1 MAERCDNSRSLPK
14 KKRAR
19 HGFRYQMELNFD
31 TIYLMLENSG
41 LCICLISLYEDVT
54 SCSGIFTGNTDA
66 IVMNSCSCVN

>member
-31 TIYLMLENSG
+31 TEDAKQAFVARIDRAKLEAHCPCIAERLFCLVGQVGALSG
-41 LCICLISLYEDVT
+41 E
-54 SCSGIFTGNTDA
+54 
-66 IVMNSCSCVN
+66 CV

>member
-31 TIYLMLENSG
+31 TE
-41 LCICLISLYEDVT
+41 
-54 SCSGIFTGNTDA
+54 DA
-66 IVMNSCSCVN
+66 IKAGFCS